1 MLPGF
6 PFFHKFG
13 SKFEQLRRNPG
24 HTLIGHVTLTD
35 EDDIPD
41 AIGKLRAVYPNLMK
55 LDYDNLRTR
64 SSADFSTAVATEQ
77 KTPPQLIAEFY
88 QLQNGQALS
97 AQQAAFADG
106 LIRKIWDDAP

>member
-1 MLPGF
+1 
-6 PFFHKFG
+6 
-13 SKFEQLRRNPG
+13 
-24 HTLIGHVTLTD
+24 
-35 EDDIPD
+35 
-41 AIGKLRAVYPNLMK
+41 MK